1 MLADLYK
8 SMKENKIFDYQIYLS
23 FYEENGKFFIGD
35 IDLSPVFDNEEKY
48 DTHLLTRT
56 QALSERIIE
65 KNLQK
70 QLCAIYVVKDS
81 SVKTVKLFEENDF
94 LDEAIL
100 LEAIKNCFSFVELE
114 TI

>member
-1 MLADLYK
+1 
-8 SMKENKIFDYQIYLS
+8 MKENKIFDYQLYLS
-23 FYEENGKFFIGD
+23 FYGDNGKSIVGG
-35 IDLSPVFDNEEKY
+35 IDLSLVFVNEEKY

-70 QLCAIYVVKDS
+70 QLCAIYVVKDG
-81 SVKTVKLFEENDF
+81 SVKTVKLFEENAF